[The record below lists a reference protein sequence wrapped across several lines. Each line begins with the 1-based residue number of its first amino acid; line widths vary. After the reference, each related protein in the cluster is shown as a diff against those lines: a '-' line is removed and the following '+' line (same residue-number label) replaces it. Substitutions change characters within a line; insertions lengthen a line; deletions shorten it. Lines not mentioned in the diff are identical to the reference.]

1 LAWLESTSID
11 CARVMRGISSI
22 AKVTMPVPANARRA
36 LSLPNGSMIAMTSA
50 PGL

>member
-1 LAWLESTSID
+1 LAWLDSTSID
-11 CARVMRGISSI
+11 CAWVMRGISSI
-22 AKVTMPVPANARRA
+22 AKVTMPAPASAFKA